1 MPGSQEAYEQAMNAG
16 HNAAWEQD
24 WLVAVAAYGKA
35 VQEFPNDPEAH
46 IHLGLGLLELGRLE
60 DALKVYTRA
69 NQLAPDDPI
78 PLEKSADVLE
88 RMGRLRE
95 AAQQYINVAEVYL
108 QQRDLEKAVANWERA
123 TQLTPGLVAIHAKL
137 AQAYE
142 RLGDKKQAIR
152 EYLTLAFNFQKN
164 NDSERAIRAAQRAL
178 RLERSNPQ
186 VLNTLRALESGTPI
200 QPPSNTKTPPPSR
213 AVFDRDARSSALD
226 KVDDAKRQSA
236 QTASDP
242 NGLMGEA
249 MNDALGAL
257 AIYVMEQSTAF
268 SASSDVLQ
276 GMEAQ
281 RQGLL
286 DEAIQAYE
294 RAESRI
300 RHPALKMNLGGL
312 LVMKNRPDEALKH
325 LGEAAASP
333 AFAAGAYYALGVA
346 YFQLKRHKQAAK
358 FLLEALQTLAQE
370 SAASTESPLFDN
382 LNTIVAGAT
391 EEAQSKINARFIEI
405 MQGKDWRT
413 RISETQR
420 QLEETLREQGEKGLI
435 DILTAQHSDKLTE
448 SIALIDRYVRR
459 GLFTLAMDEAHHAV
473 EFSPNYLPVHV
484 RMAEI
489 MIKEGRVRNAI
500 TKYNTIA
507 RAYLA
512 RGENAR
518 AAEILTNVLEMAP
531 LDVSVRESLIDLL
544 ETEEKWSEAL
554 DQYIELAHTHQQ
566 LGNFDQARETY
577 VLAERLGARVN
588 ANVDKMVKIKHAIA
602 DIDLLRT
609 DFRKAQKAYEEIL
622 QLVPDDERAH
632 RQLMELHYRQK
643 NTVEATRRLDKL
655 LGIYARNKQI
665 TRITQLLEELVAQE
679 ANDTAL
685 RSRLAAI
692 YQQLG
697 RTKDAIAQLDALGEI
712 QLEAG
717 MHAEAAN
724 TIRRIIMLKPDHVE
738 DYRKLLAQ
746 LGG

>member
-1 MPGSQEAYEQAMNAG
+1 MPGNQEAYEQAMNAG
-16 HNAAWEQD
+16 HNAAWEQE
-24 WLVAVAAYGKA
+24 WMVAVAAYGKA

-95 AAQQYINVAEVYL
+95 AAQQYINVSEVYL

-178 RLERSNPQ
+178 RLERNNPQ

-200 QPPSNTKTPPPSR
+200 QPPTSDKAPPPSR
-213 AVFDRDARSSALD
+213 VVFDRNARLFSLD
-226 KVDDAKRQSA
+226 DEDEVQPPV

-242 NGLMGEA
+242 NGPMGEA

-257 AIYVMEQSTAF
+257 AIYVMEQSSAF
-268 SASSDVLQ
+268 SASADALQ

-286 DEAIQAYE
+286 DEAIEAYE
-294 RAESRI
+294 RAEPRI

-312 LVMKNRPDEALKH
+312 LVMKNRPDDAIKH
-325 LGEAAASP
+325 LGEASTSP
-333 AFAAGAYYALGVA
+333 AFAAGAYHALGVA
-346 YFQLKRHKQAAK
+346 YFRLGRHKQAAK
-358 FLLEALQTLAQE
+358 FLLQALQMLTDDNGMDG
-370 SAASTESPLFDN
+370 SLFDD
-382 LNTIVAGAT
+382 LNGIVASAT
-391 EEAQSKINARFIEI
+391 EEAQAKINERFVE
-405 MQGKDWRT
+405 MMRGKDWRS
-413 RISETQR
+413 RILETQR
-420 QLEETLREQGEKGLI
+420 QLQETLREQGEKGLI
-435 DILTAQHSDKLTE
+435 DILTAQRGDKLTE

-459 GLFTLAMDEAHHAV
+459 GLFTLAMDEAHRAV

-512 RGENAR
+512 RGENER

-544 ETEEKWSEAL
+544 ETEEKWSAAL

-577 VLAERLGARVN
+577 VLAERLAVRVN
-588 ANVDKMVKIKHAIA
+588 ADVEKMVRIKHAIA

-609 DFRKAQKAYEEIL
+609 DFRKAQKAYEEII

-643 NTVEATRRLDKL
+643 NNVEATRRLDKL

-717 MHAEAAN
+717 QHAEAAN
-724 TIRRIIMLKPDHVE
+724 TIRRIIMLKPEHVE

>member
-1 MPGSQEAYEQAMNAG
+1 MPGNQEAYEQAMNAG

-24 WLVAVAAYGKA
+24 WMVAVAAYGKA

-69 NQLAPDDPI
+69 HQLAPDDPI

-95 AAQQYINVAEVYL
+95 AAQQYINVSEVYL

-164 NDSERAIRAAQRAL
+164 NDTERAIRAAQRAL

-200 QPPSNTKTPPPSR
+200 QPPSSDKALPPSR
-213 AVFDRDARSSALD
+213 AVFDRETRLFSLE
-226 KVDDAKRQSA
+226 DDEVQRPA

-242 NGLMGEA
+242 NGPMGEA
-249 MNDALGAL
+249 MHDALGAL

-268 SASSDVLQ
+268 SASADALQ

-294 RAESRI
+294 RAEPRI

-312 LVMKNRPDEALKH
+312 LVMKNRPDDAIKH
-325 LGEAAASP
+325 LGEASTSS
-333 AFAAGAYYALGVA
+333 AFAAGAYHALGVA
-346 YFQLKRHKQAAK
+346 YFRLGRQKQAAK
-358 FLLEALQTLAQE
+358 FLLQALQMLTQE
-370 SAASTESPLFDN
+370 NTGHERSVFDELSVIVPSATD
-382 LNTIVAGAT
+382 
-391 EEAQSKINARFIEI
+391 EAQAKINQRLIEM
-405 MQGKDWRT
+405 MQGKDWRA
-413 RISETQR
+413 RIVETQR

-435 DILTAQHSDKLTE
+435 DILTAQRSDKLTE

-459 GLFTLAMDEAHHAV
+459 GLFTLAMDEAHRAV

-489 MIKEGRVRNAI
+489 MIKEGRVRQAI

-512 RGENAR
+512 RGENER

-531 LDVSVRESLIDLL
+531 LDASVRESLIDLL
-544 ETEEKWSEAL
+544 ESEEKWSAAL
-554 DQYIELAHTHQQ
+554 DQYIELAHTYQQ

-577 VLAERLGARVN
+577 VLAERLGARIN
-588 ANVDKMVKIKHAIA
+588 ADVERMVRIKHAIA

-609 DFRKAQKAYEEIL
+609 DFRKAQKAYEEII

-632 RQLMELHYRQK
+632 RQLVELHYRQK

-679 ANDTAL
+679 SNDTAL

-717 MHAEAAN
+717 LHAEAAN

>member
-1 MPGSQEAYEQAMNAG
+1 MPGNQEAYEQAMNAG
-16 HNAAWEQD
+16 HNAAWEQE
-24 WLVAVAAYGKA
+24 WMVAVAAYGKA

-69 NQLAPDDPI
+69 SQLAPDDAI

-95 AAQQYINVAEVYL
+95 AAQQYINVSEVYL

-152 EYLTLAFNFQKN
+152 EYLTLAFNFQNN
-164 NDSERAIRAAQRAL
+164 NDNERAIRATQRAL
-178 RLERSNPQ
+178 RLERNNSQ
-186 VLNTLRALESGTPI
+186 VLNTLRALESGIPI
-200 QPPSNTKTPPPSR
+200 QPPTRDKTPPPSR
-213 AVFDRDARSSALD
+213 AVFDREARMFSLD
-226 KVDDAKRQSA
+226 DDDEVQMPV
-236 QTASDP
+236 QTTSDP
-242 NGLMGEA
+242 NGPMGEA
-249 MNDALGAL
+249 MNDAMGAL
-257 AIYVMEQSTAF
+257 AIYVMEQSSAF
-268 SASSDVLQ
+268 SASSDALQ

-281 RQGLL
+281 RQGLF
-286 DEAIQAYE
+286 DEAIKAYE
-294 RAESRI
+294 RAEPRI

-312 LVMKNRPDEALKH
+312 LVMKGRPDDAIKH
-325 LGEAAASP
+325 LGEASTSP
-333 AFAAGAYYALGVA
+333 AFAAGAYHALGVA
-346 YFQLKRHKQAAK
+346 YFRLGRHKQAAK
-358 FLLEALQTLAQE
+358 FLLQALQMLTQDHV
-370 SAASTESPLFDN
+370 SAMDGSLFDD
-382 LNTIVAGAT
+382 LNGIVAGAT
-391 EEAQSKINARFIEI
+391 EEAQSKINARFVEM

-413 RISETQR
+413 RITETQR

-435 DILTAQHSDKLTE
+435 DILTAQRGDKLTE
-448 SIALIDRYVRR
+448 SIGLIDRYIRR
-459 GLFTLAMDEAHHAV
+459 GLFTLAMDEAHRAV
-473 EFSPNYLPVHV
+473 EFSPSYLPVHV

-500 TKYNTIA
+500 TKFNTIA
-507 RAYLA
+507 RSYLA
-512 RGENAR
+512 RGENER

-544 ETEEKWSEAL
+544 ESEEKWNEAL

-566 LGNFDQARETY
+566 LGNFDQSRETY
-577 VLAERLGARVN
+577 VLAERLGGRVS
-588 ANVDKMVKIKHAIA
+588 ADVDKMVRIKHAIA

-609 DFRKAQKAYEEIL
+609 DFRKAQKAYEEII

-643 NTVEATRRLDKL
+643 NAVEATRRLDKL

-697 RTKDAIAQLDALGEI
+697 RTKEAIAQLDALGEI

-717 MHAEAAN
+717 LHAEAAN
-724 TIRRIIMLKPDHVE
+724 TIRRIISLKPDHVE

>member
-1 MPGSQEAYEQAMNAG
+1 MPGNQEAYEQAMNAG
-16 HNAAWEQD
+16 HNAAWEQE
-24 WLVAVAAYGKA
+24 WMVAVAAYGKA

-69 NQLAPDDPI
+69 NQLAPDDAI

-95 AAQQYINVAEVYL
+95 AAQQYINVSEVYL

-152 EYLTLAFNFQKN
+152 EYLTLAFNFQNN
-164 NDSERAIRAAQRAL
+164 NDNERAIRATQRAL
-178 RLERSNPQ
+178 RLERNNSQ

-200 QPPSNTKTPPPSR
+200 QPPTSDKAPPPSR
-213 AVFDRDARSSALD
+213 AVFDREARMFSLD
-226 KVDDAKRQSA
+226 DDDEVQTPV

-242 NGLMGEA
+242 NGPMGEA
-249 MNDALGAL
+249 MNDAMGAL
-257 AIYVMEQSTAF
+257 AIYVMEQSSAF
-268 SASSDVLQ
+268 SASSDALQ

-281 RQGLL
+281 RQGLF
-286 DEAIQAYE
+286 DEAIEAYE
-294 RAESRI
+294 RAEPRI

-312 LVMKNRPDEALKH
+312 LVMKSRPDDAIKH
-325 LGEAAASP
+325 LGEASTSP
-333 AFAAGAYYALGVA
+333 AFAAGAYHALGVA
-346 YFQLKRHKQAAK
+346 YFRLGRHKQAAK
-358 FLLEALQTLAQE
+358 FLLQALQMLTQD
-370 SAASTESPLFDN
+370 SALDGSLFDD
-382 LNTIVAGAT
+382 LNGIVAGAT
-391 EEAQSKINARFIEI
+391 EEAQSKINERFVEM

-413 RISETQR
+413 RITETQR

-435 DILTAQHSDKLTE
+435 DILTAQRGDKLTE
-448 SIALIDRYVRR
+448 SIGLIDRYIRR
-459 GLFTLAMDEAHHAV
+459 GLFTLAMDEAHRAV
-473 EFSPNYLPVHV
+473 EFSPSYLPVHV

-500 TKYNTIA
+500 TKFNTIA
-507 RAYLA
+507 RSYLA
-512 RGENAR
+512 RGENER

-544 ETEEKWSEAL
+544 ESEEKWNEAL

-566 LGNFDQARETY
+566 LGNFDQSRETY
-577 VLAERLGARVN
+577 VLAERLGARVT
-588 ANVDKMVKIKHAIA
+588 ADVDKMVRIKHAIA

-609 DFRKAQKAYEEIL
+609 DFRKAQKAYEEII

-643 NTVEATRRLDKL
+643 NVVEATRRLDKL

-717 MHAEAAN
+717 LHAEAAN
-724 TIRRIIMLKPDHVE
+724 TIRRIITLKPDHVE

>member
-1 MPGSQEAYEQAMNAG
+1 MPGNQEAYEQAMNAG

-24 WLVAVAAYGKA
+24 WMVAVAAYGKA

-69 NQLAPDDPI
+69 HQLAPDDPI

-164 NDSERAIRAAQRAL
+164 NDTERAIRAAQRAL

-186 VLNTLRALESGTPI
+186 VLNTLRALEAGTPI
-200 QPPSNTKTPPPSR
+200 QPPSSAKAPPPSR
-213 AVFDRDARSSALD
+213 AAFDRENRSAAPKELARQAD
-226 KVDDAKRQSA
+226 

-242 NGLMGEA
+242 NGPMGEA
-249 MNDALGAL
+249 MHDALGAL
-257 AIYVMEQSTAF
+257 AIYVVEESTAF
-268 SASSDVLQ
+268 SASADALQ

-286 DEAIQAYE
+286 EEAIQAYQ
-294 RAESRI
+294 RAEARI

-312 LVMKNRPDEALKH
+312 LVMKNRFDEAIKH
-325 LGEAAASP
+325 LGEASTSP
-333 AFAAGAYYALGVA
+333 VFAAGAYHALGVA
-346 YFQLKRHKQAAK
+346 YFHTGRQKQAAK
-358 FLLEALQTLAQE
+358 FLLQALQMLTQE
-370 SAASTESPLFDN
+370 STNHERSVFDE
-382 LNTIVAGAT
+382 LSVIVPNAT
-391 EEAQSKINARFIEI
+391 DEAQARINQRFIE
-405 MQGKDWRT
+405 MMRGKDWRA
-413 RISETQR
+413 RIVETQR
-420 QLEETLREQGEKGLI
+420 QLEETLQEQGEKGLI
-435 DILTAQHSDKLTE
+435 DILTAQRSDKLTE
-448 SIALIDRYVRR
+448 SIALIDRYIRR

-489 MIKEGRVRNAI
+489 MIKEGRVRQAI
-500 TKYNTIA
+500 IKYNTVA

-512 RGENAR
+512 RGENER
-518 AAEILTNVLEMAP
+518 AAEILTSVLEMAP

-544 ETEEKWSEAL
+544 EAEEKWSEAL

-577 VLAERLGARVN
+577 VLAERLGARIN
-588 ANVDKMVKIKHAIA
+588 ADLERMVRIKHAIA

-609 DFRKAQKAYEEIL
+609 DFRKAQKAYEEII

-632 RQLMELHYRQK
+632 RQLVELHYRQK

-679 ANDTAL
+679 PNDTAL

-717 MHAEAAN
+717 LNAEAAN

-738 DYRKLLAQ
+738 DYQKLLAQ

>member
-1 MPGSQEAYEQAMNAG
+1 MPGNQEAYEQAMNAG

-24 WLVAVAAYGKA
+24 WMVAVAAYGKA

-69 NQLAPDDPI
+69 HQLAPDDPI

-95 AAQQYINVAEVYL
+95 AAQQYINVSEVYL

-164 NDSERAIRAAQRAL
+164 NDTERAIRAAQRAL

-200 QPPSNTKTPPPSR
+200 QPPSSDKALPPSR
-213 AVFDRDARSSALD
+213 AVFDRETRLFSLE
-226 KVDDAKRQSA
+226 DDEVQRPA

-242 NGLMGEA
+242 NGPMGEA
-249 MNDALGAL
+249 MHDALGAL

-268 SASSDVLQ
+268 SASADALQ

-294 RAESRI
+294 RAEPRI

-312 LVMKNRPDEALKH
+312 LVMKNRPDDAIKH
-325 LGEAAASP
+325 LGEASTSS
-333 AFAAGAYYALGVA
+333 AFAAGAYHALGVA
-346 YFQLKRHKQAAK
+346 YFRLGRQKQAAK
-358 FLLEALQTLAQE
+358 FLLQALQMLTQE
-370 SAASTESPLFDN
+370 NTGHERSVFDELSVIVPSATD
-382 LNTIVAGAT
+382 
-391 EEAQSKINARFIEI
+391 EAQAKINQRLIEM
-405 MQGKDWRT
+405 MQGKDWRA
-413 RISETQR
+413 RIVETQR
-420 QLEETLREQGEKGLI
+420 QLEKPLREQGEKGLI
-435 DILTAQHSDKLTE
+435 DILTAQRSDKLTE

-459 GLFTLAMDEAHHAV
+459 GLFTLAMDEAHRAV

-489 MIKEGRVRNAI
+489 MIKEGRVRQAI

-512 RGENAR
+512 RGENER

-531 LDVSVRESLIDLL
+531 LDASVRESLIDLL
-544 ETEEKWSEAL
+544 ESEEKWSAAL
-554 DQYIELAHTHQQ
+554 DQYIELAHTYQQ

-577 VLAERLGARVN
+577 VLAERLGARIN
-588 ANVDKMVKIKHAIA
+588 ADVERMVRIKHAIA

-609 DFRKAQKAYEEIL
+609 DFRKAQRAYEEII

-632 RQLMELHYRQK
+632 RQLVELHYRQK

-679 ANDTAL
+679 SNDTAL

-717 MHAEAAN
+717 LHAEAAN

>member
-1 MPGSQEAYEQAMNAG
+1 MPGNQEAYEQAMNAG
-16 HNAAWEQD
+16 HNAAWEQE
-24 WLVAVAAYGKA
+24 WMVAVAAYGKA

-95 AAQQYINVAEVYL
+95 AAQQYINVSEVYL

-178 RLERSNPQ
+178 RLERNNPQ

-200 QPPSNTKTPPPSR
+200 QPPSSDKAPPPSR
-213 AVFDRDARSSALD
+213 AVFDRDTRLFSLD
-226 KVDDAKRQSA
+226 DEDEVQQPV

-242 NGLMGEA
+242 NGPMGEA
-249 MNDALGAL
+249 MNDAMGAL
-257 AIYVMEQSTAF
+257 AIYVMEQSAAF
-268 SASSDVLQ
+268 SASSDALQ

-286 DEAIQAYE
+286 DEAIEAYE
-294 RAESRI
+294 RAEPRI

-312 LVMKNRPDEALKH
+312 LVMKNRPDDAIKH
-325 LGEAAASP
+325 LGEASTSP
-333 AFAAGAYYALGVA
+333 AFAAGAYHALGVA
-346 YFQLKRHKQAAK
+346 YFRLGRHKQAAK
-358 FLLEALQTLAQE
+358 FLLQALEMLTRN
-370 SAASTESPLFDN
+370 SAMDGSLFDD
-382 LNTIVAGAT
+382 LNGIVAGAT
-391 EEAQSKINARFIEI
+391 EEAQSKINERFVEM

-413 RISETQR
+413 RINETQR

-435 DILTAQHSDKLTE
+435 DILTAQRGDKLTE
-448 SIALIDRYVRR
+448 SIGLIDRYVRR
-459 GLFTLAMDEAHHAV
+459 GLFTLAMDEAHRAV
-473 EFSPNYLPVHV
+473 EFSPSYLPVHV

-512 RGENAR
+512 RGENER

-544 ETEEKWSEAL
+544 ETEEKWSAAL

-566 LGNFDQARETY
+566 LGNFDQSRETY
-577 VLAERLGARVN
+577 VLAERLGARVS
-588 ANVDKMVKIKHAIA
+588 ADVDKMVKIKHAIA

-609 DFRKAQKAYEEIL
+609 DFRKAQKAYEEII

-643 NTVEATRRLDKL
+643 NMVEATRRLDKL

-717 MHAEAAN
+717 QHAEAAN
-724 TIRRIIMLKPDHVE
+724 TIRRIITLKPEHVE

>member
-1 MPGSQEAYEQAMNAG
+1 MPGNQEAYEQAMNAG
-16 HNAAWEQD
+16 HNAAWEQE

-95 AAQQYINVAEVYL
+95 AAQQYINVSEVYL

-178 RLERSNPQ
+178 RLERNNPQ

-200 QPPSNTKTPPPSR
+200 QPPTSDKAPPPSR
-213 AVFDRDARSSALD
+213 AVFDRNARLFSLD
-226 KVDDAKRQSA
+226 DEDEVQPPV

-242 NGLMGEA
+242 NGPMGEA

-257 AIYVMEQSTAF
+257 AIYVMEQSSAF
-268 SASSDVLQ
+268 SASADALQ

-286 DEAIQAYE
+286 DEAIEAYE
-294 RAESRI
+294 RAEPRI

-312 LVMKNRPDEALKH
+312 LVMKNRPDDAIKH
-325 LGEAAASP
+325 LGEASTSP
-333 AFAAGAYYALGVA
+333 AFAAGAYHALGVA
-346 YFQLKRHKQAAK
+346 YFRLGRHKQAAK
-358 FLLEALQTLAQE
+358 FLLQALQMLTDDNGMDG
-370 SAASTESPLFDN
+370 SLFDD
-382 LNTIVAGAT
+382 LNGIVASAT
-391 EEAQSKINARFIEI
+391 EEAQAKINERFVE
-405 MQGKDWRT
+405 MMRGKDWRS
-413 RISETQR
+413 RILETQR
-420 QLEETLREQGEKGLI
+420 QLQETLREQGEKGLI
-435 DILTAQHSDKLTE
+435 DILTAQRGDKLTE

-459 GLFTLAMDEAHHAV
+459 GLFTLAMDEAHRAV

-512 RGENAR
+512 RGENER

-544 ETEEKWSEAL
+544 ETEEKWSAAL

-566 LGNFDQARETY
+566 LGNFDQSRETY
-577 VLAERLGARVN
+577 VLAERLAARVN
-588 ANVDKMVKIKHAIA
+588 ADVEKMVRIKHAIA

-609 DFRKAQKAYEEIL
+609 DFRKAQKAYEEII

-643 NTVEATRRLDKL
+643 NNFEATRRLDKL
-655 LGIYARNKQI
+655 LSIYARNKQI

-717 MHAEAAN
+717 QHAEAAN
-724 TIRRIIMLKPDHVE
+724 TIRRIIMLKPEHVE